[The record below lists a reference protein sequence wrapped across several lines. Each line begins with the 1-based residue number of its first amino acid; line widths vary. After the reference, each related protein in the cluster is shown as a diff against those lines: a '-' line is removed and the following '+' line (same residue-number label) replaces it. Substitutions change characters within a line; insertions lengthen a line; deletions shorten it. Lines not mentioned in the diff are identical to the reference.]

1 MKFRLGFLGIVLQLV
16 PVTLFAASNTISALQ
31 SPVWLQRDGAIRAL
45 KAGDEV
51 IAGDKI
57 RTGVDARVLIRL
69 AEGSDVKLGGNTR
82 WTLDTQ
88 STSTSDGV
96 FNALMSVAK
105 GAFRFTTTAL
115 SKSRKRNIS
124 ARLNT
129 ATIGIRGTDVWGQV
143 DETRTFVVLIEGKI
157 EIERNGQTTAMSNPL
172 SLYSAPNN
180 APVEPLS
187 TVDLNALAT
196 YAQQTELQ
204 THQGVQSVDGTW
216 RVNVS
221 SYRNRENA
229 QQLKNQL
236 DNDGYPVFLQDVTL
250 NNQNYTRVVMSGFRS
265 RNDAQFMQLALS
277 AAYGLTPWISSE
289 Q

>member
-1 MKFRLGFLGIVLQLV
+1 MKFSLGFLGIVLQLM
-16 PVTLFAASNTISALQ
+16 PITLIAEVNTISALQ
-31 SPVWLQRDGAIRAL
+31 SPVWLQRDGITRAL
-45 KAGDEV
+45 RAGDEIV
-51 IAGDKI
+51 AGDRI

-69 AEGSDVKLGGNTR
+69 AEGSDVKLGENTR
-82 WTLDTQ
+82 WALDKQ
-88 STSTSDGV
+88 STSTSDRV

-115 SKSRKRNIS
+115 SKNRSRNIS

-143 DETRTFVVLIEGKI
+143 DDARTFIVLIEGKI
-157 EIERNGQTTAMSNPL
+157 EIERNGESTTLSEPL

-187 TVDLNALAT
+187 TVALDALST

-204 THQGVQSVDGTW
+204 SHQGVQSVDGAW

-221 SYRNRENA
+221 SYTNREYA
-229 QQLKNQL
+229 QQLKKQL
-236 DNDGYPVFLQDVTL
+236 DNDGYSTFLQDITL
-250 NNQNYTRVVMSGFRS
+250 NNRNYTRVVMSGFQTRS
-265 RNDAQFMQLALS
+265 DAEFMRLAIS
-277 AAYGLTPWISSE
+277 AAYELSPWISPE